1 MTRKNVLIP
10 TCAALAVLVAVFAGL
25 WISNLTHNAPSKG
38 ALSVAHSTQA
48 SAPSSTPSTSNT
60 PSTAAATP
68 GTPAAPAATPSTPA
82 AVPGTPSAPA
92 PALSDPVA
100 VVTQFYADITNGD
113 YSDAW
118 ALGGDNIG
126 GSSYSGWVAGYSTT
140 ASITVSSSGMT
151 GSDTVWA
158 DISAAQDD
166 GSVKTYRGTYTVMG
180 GVITSADIVQ
190 TS

>member
-1 MTRKNVLIP
+1 MTRKNILIP

-25 WISNLTHNAPSKG
+25 WISNLTHNTPSKG
-38 ALSVAHSTQA
+38 ALSVAHSTTA
-48 SAPSSTPSTSNT
+48 SAPSYAPSTSSTPSA
-60 PSTAAATP
+60 AAATP
-68 GTPAAPAATPSTPA
+68 GTPAATPSTPA

-158 DISAAQDD
+158 DISATQDD
-166 GSVKTYRGTYTVMG
+166 GSVKTYRGTYTVVG